1 MLDVSASIGI
11 FLLLSLGMSI
21 FAKNVVVLDNS
32 PSKIEGDG
40 GSMNVSNACTSMS
53 LSCPSVT
60 MLGRVAMPTAPHAEL
75 CSTRVLQSPRALSGS

>member
-11 FLLLSLGMSI
+11 FLLLSLEMSI

-40 GSMNVSNACTSMS
+40 GV
-53 LSCPSVT
+53 
-60 MLGRVAMPTAPHAEL
+60 
-75 CSTRVLQSPRALSGS
+75 